1 MSNPN
6 ILKYRNEIGAFYSF
20 KTDCAFHYCLSKG
33 NVWDAEILNS
43 VVDFIPNE
51 GTILDIGSHIGSH
64 SIFYSKKRPR
74 CTIHAYEPQI
84 QIRKLLELNVLEN
97 NISNIVVHDFG
108 LGHKEG
114 EVHMANDFKSDGYPA
129 HLRVDYNSTD
139 GVNFGGLGI
148 TNDPLGEKIV
158 IKTVDSQKLDNV
170 KYIKIDVEGAEDLVV
185 YGARETIEKY
195 HPVLFIEQSDKNLTH
210 LYVQDN
216 KDLETFNTTD
226 FLLKMGYK
234 RIVFNNENYLYVYHQ
249 QK

>member
-6 ILKYRNEIGAFYSF
+6 ILKYRNEIGTFYSF
-20 KTDCAFHYCLSKG
+20 KTDCAFHHCLSRG

-64 SIFYSKKRPR
+64 SIFYAKKRHR
-74 CTIHAYEPQI
+74 CTIHAYEPQT
-84 QIRKLLELNVLEN
+84 QIRKLLELNVQEN
-97 NISNIVVHDFG
+97 NFSNIIVHDFG
-108 LGHKEG
+108 L
-114 EVHMANDFKSDGYPA
+114 DFKSDGYPA

-139 GVNFGGLGI
+139 GANFGGLGI
-148 TNDPLGEKIV
+148 TNDPSGEKIV

-195 HPVLFIEQSDKNLTH
+195 HPVLFIEQSTKNLKH

-216 KDLETFNTTD
+216 KDLETFNTTAY
-226 FLLKMGYK
+226 LLSLGYK
-234 RIVFNNENYLYVYHQ
+234 RVAFNDENYLYVYHQ